1 MKTRVRYGYMRFVS
15 VNKTGSRTEN
25 VPRDLSLKF
34 FCFFVVNFT

>member
-25 VPRDLSLKF
+25 VPRDLCLI
-34 FCFFVVNFT
+34 FFVFLL